1 MTDTLEQRIARHMVQ
16 EIQANMETLA
26 RSIDAQ
32 NGQDLSTLIQLA
44 LSLIKDIH
52 DEYSKHINALA
63 SLREWLDDLDLDEK
77 EREQERAEF
86 RKTLQEGETE

>member
-16 EIQANMETLA
+16 ELQANTETLA
-26 RSIDAQ
+26 RYIDEP
-32 NGQDLSTLIQLA
+32 NGQDFLTLMQLA
-44 LSLIKDIH
+44 LAVIKNIH
-52 DEYSKHINALA
+52 DDYSKHVNALA
-63 SLREWLDDLDLDEK
+63 SLREWLDDFELDVR